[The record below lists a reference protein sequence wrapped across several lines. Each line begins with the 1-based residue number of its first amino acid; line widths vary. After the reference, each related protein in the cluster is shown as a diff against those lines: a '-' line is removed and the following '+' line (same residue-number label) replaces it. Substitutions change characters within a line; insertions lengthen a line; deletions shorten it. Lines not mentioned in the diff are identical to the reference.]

1 MTNLE
6 KLRTMDSSKMADL
19 INDFCCDSGFRKRI
33 IKMVC
38 SEKHCGYAE
47 FGTCLGPG
55 SDVWV
60 CPDALAHWLDSE
72 AEEWGEEKVI
82 HRIKKG
88 KSNLCR
94 HHIYKRKFTVTV
106 YIQKK
111 IHSLLEEIKNK
122 EPDGTAIEHTKAAE
136 LPF

>member
-6 KLRTMDSSKMADL
+6 KLRTMNSSKMAEL
-19 INDFCCDSGFRKRI
+19 INYIRFDSGFRKRI
-33 IKMVC
+33 KKMVF

-47 FGTCLGPG
+47 FGICLGPG

-60 CPDALAHWLDSE
+60 CPDALARWLDSE
-72 AEEWGEEKVI
+72 VEEWGEEKVI

-111 IHSLLEEIKNK
+111 VHSLLEEIKNK
-122 EPDGTAIEHTKAAE
+122 ETAERAV
-136 LPF
+136 